1 MQVYDI
7 IGGKRR
13 MEQIEREKQM
23 LAQEEW
29 MPNRSPHT
37 TRNQNPTPLTFSTGQ
52 PKKMPCGFLTKKRRT
67 RIR

>member
-1 MQVYDI
+1 VYDI

-29 MPNRSPHT
+29 MPNRFPNAQHP
-37 TRNQNPTPLTFSTGQ
+37 QKCIVLTVQQG
-52 PKKMPCGFLTKKRRT
+52 G
-67 RIR
+67 

>member
-29 MPNRSPHT
+29 MPNRSLHRVRL
-37 TRNQNPTPLTFSTGQ
+37 RNSKALT
-52 PKKMPCGFLTKKRRT
+52 
-67 RIR
+67 